1 MDFTMRLLIVLLFSA
16 ALVTPTSCSSRDVEV
31 LLRVKTRQL
40 GDSGGVLGDWN
51 ESARG
56 APCHWTGITCDRRSR
71 AVVSINLGGL
81 EVSGEFPADFCRIST
96 LRRLNLSDNYFGG
109 EINADS
115 FSLCSHLEFLDIS
128 SNILVGEL
136 PELRREFSNLTT
148 FDLQANNFSG
158 EIPAGFFRMPK
169 LRELYL
175 VNNLFN
181 GSVPE
186 SLSNLTEL
194 THLVIAYNPFKPSPL
209 PPSIGRLKKLQFL
222 FAREANLMGAIP
234 DSIGRLVNLR
244 ILDLSLNALSG
255 KIPETIGGLK
265 SAEEILLFGNQ
276 LLGELPDAFSNL
288 TSLAFFDASQNMLTG
303 RIPESL
309 ARLHLEL
316 LHLNDN
322 DLEGEIPESLS
333 LNPKLSDLKLF
344 NNRLSGKL
352 PENLGMNSELMDFDV
367 SGNNLEGPLPP
378 NLCSKKMLRN
388 LILFNNRFSG
398 SIPEPYGECSSMRYV
413 RIQNNELS
421 GKLPIGFWSFP
432 ECELFEL
439 RENKFEGTILPSISN
454 AREMMQILIS
464 DNNFSGELP
473 VEICELPDLVV
484 MDMSRNRF
492 SGPFPT
498 CLTRLQ
504 NLQKLHL
511 QENLMGGEIPQSVG
525 SWTALTDLNLSF
537 NQLTGKIPSS
547 LGSLP
552 VLNYLDLSWNMI
564 SGEIPASLTK
574 LKLNTFNLSNNRL
587 EGKVPSEF
595 DNSFFLSSFVGNP
608 GLCSSINFNGLPS
621 CMKHRSTHSHLLV
634 ILAPCA
640 VILVGLLICLL
651 IKAKNLI
658 YGRKRSK
665 QSLKRIAFQKIMFK
679 ESELLASLINEN
691 IIARGGSGQVFRV
704 KLKNGQM
711 VAVKKLWEAN
721 RECESEVVFKAE
733 VETLGSIRHKNIVK
747 LLYGCMGKDFKIL
760 VYEYMENGSLGDV
773 LHGEEGVV
781 LDWPTRFNI
790 AVGAAQGLAY
800 LHHDCVPPILH
811 RDIKSNNI
819 LLDKDFRPKV
829 ADFGL
834 AKMLHRGA
842 QVQESGEVMSQV
854 AGSYG
859 YIAPEYAYTLRISES
874 SDVYSFGVVLL
885 ELISGKRPNDE
896 CFGDDNNMV
905 KWASNI
911 TIEEE
916 RNGFGDEL
924 YQIVDPRMNPSPRDF
939 EEIKKL
945 LNVALLCTSAFPVD
959 RPSMRRVV
967 KLLKDIS
974 R

>member
-16 ALVTPTSCSSRDVEV
+16 ALVTPTSSSSRDVAV

-51 ESARG
+51 ESAPG

-81 EVSGEFPADFCRIST
+81 EVSGGFPADFCRIST
-96 LRRLNLSDNYFGG
+96 LRSLNLSDNYFGG

-128 SNILVGEL
+128 SNLLVGEL

-169 LRELYL
+169 LRKLYL

-181 GSVPE
+181 GTVPE

-194 THLVIAYNPFKPSPL
+194 THLVIAFNPFTSSPL

-222 FAREANLMGAIP
+222 YAREANLMGAIP

-244 ILDLSLNALSG
+244 ILDLSFNALSG
-255 KIPETIGGLK
+255 KIPETMGGLK
-265 SAEEILLFGNQ
+265 RAEEILLYGNQ
-276 LLGELPDAFSNL
+276 LSGELPDAFSNL

-344 NNRLSGKL
+344 NNKLSGKL

-398 SIPEPYGECSSMRYV
+398 SIPESYGECS
-413 RIQNNELS
+413 
-421 GKLPIGFWSFP
+421 
-432 ECELFEL
+432 
-439 RENKFEGTILPSISN
+439 
-454 AREMMQILIS
+454 
-464 DNNFSGELP
+464 
-473 VEICELPDLVV
+473 
-484 MDMSRNRF
+484 
-492 SGPFPT
+492 
-498 CLTRLQ
+498 
-504 NLQKLHL
+504 
-511 QENLMGGEIPQSVG
+511 
-525 SWTALTDLNLSF
+525 
-537 NQLTGKIPSS
+537 
-547 LGSLP
+547 
-552 VLNYLDLSWNMI
+552 
-564 SGEIPASLTK
+564 
-574 LKLNTFNLSNNRL
+574 
-587 EGKVPSEF
+587 
-595 DNSFFLSSFVGNP
+595 
-608 GLCSSINFNGLPS
+608 
-621 CMKHRSTHSHLLV
+621 CMRSTHSHLLG

-640 VILVGLLICLL
+640 VILVGLLICLS

-658 YGRKRSK
+658 SGRKRSK
-665 QSLKRIAFQKIMFK
+665 HSLKRIAFQKIQFK

-691 IIARGGSGQVFRV
+691 IIARGGSGQVFGV
-704 KLKNGQM
+704 KLKNGKM

-733 VETLGSIRHKNIVK
+733 METLGSIRHKNIVK

-834 AKMLHRGA
+834 AKMMYRGTE
-842 QVQESGEVMSQV
+842 VQESGQVMSHV

-859 YIAPEYAYTLRISES
+859 YIAPEYAYTLRISER

-905 KWASNI
+905 KWASNVI
-911 TIEEE
+911 IEEE
-916 RNGFGDEL
+916 TNGFGDEL
-924 YQIVDPRMNPSPRDF
+924 YHIVDPRMNLFPRDL